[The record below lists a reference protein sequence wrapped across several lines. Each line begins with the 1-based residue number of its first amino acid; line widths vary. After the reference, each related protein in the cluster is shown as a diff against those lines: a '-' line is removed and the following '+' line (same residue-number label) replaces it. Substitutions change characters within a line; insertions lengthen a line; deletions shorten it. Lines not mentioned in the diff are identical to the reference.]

1 MGWGLTTTDSTAQ
14 EPSFV
19 ELPCHFYV
27 GGAWWGRLLVAGRA
41 RELSIRKKLQ
51 CRFLD

>member
-19 ELPCHFYV
+19 ELPCHFYGEGL
-27 GGAWWGRLLVAGRA
+27 GGGDFW
-41 RELSIRKKLQ
+41 
-51 CRFLD
+51 